1 MAAVRVKIAGEQ
13 KSLYILL
20 KVQKMAWGKDCE
32 RLFWEPQVPGVLRK
46 WGGRKDVGAQDSLEL
61 CFLSLSPLTPATHT
75 FTHSP
80 MVYSPSSGY
89 IKCQNTV
96 SVILE
101 LSEIKFLLGILV
113 CCLALKLSSLF
124 LEIPVR
130 RRARREKKINIQR
143 FWTRWLKEGGT
154 QRPPCSAVELS
165 SLRSPSSSPLPGSS
179 DARLHPAGCSGS
191 LAVRTGLSP
200 SSRQDSELDLS
211 VPSWDLCNTQDTEWV
226 HLSYFLAKK
235 KNFSF
240 LSAGKDY
247 EKSPS
252 SLQLR
257 RVIWKWKS

>member
-1 MAAVRVKIAGEQ
+1 MPGYSKCYSGIIWNKVFIGDPSVLSGPETFIAFFRNPCE
-13 KSLYILL
+13 KSPQREANTYAEILN
-20 KVQKMAWGKDCE
+20 M
-32 RLFWEPQVPGVLRK
+32 
-46 WGGRKDVGAQDSLEL
+46 
-61 CFLSLSPLTPATHT
+61 
-75 FTHSP
+75 
-80 MVYSPSSGY
+80 
-89 IKCQNTV
+89 
-96 SVILE
+96 
-101 LSEIKFLLGILV
+101 
-113 CCLALKLSSLF
+113 LALRGRD
-124 LEIPVR
+124 PVS
-130 RRARREKKINIQR
+130 
-143 FWTRWLKEGGT
+143 
-154 QRPPCSAVELS
+154 PCSAVELS
-165 SLRSPSSSPLPGSS
+165 SLLFPSSSPLPGSS
-179 DARLHPAGCSGS
+179 DVPLHPAGCSGS